1 MVSGTTLDRVVSA
14 DEEEEE
20 EEEEVCPRDNWW
32 EGNSQED
39 DNFADDAPAGV
50 PDESAVFVERFV
62 EGRP

>member
-1 MVSGTTLDRVVSA
+1 MVSGTTLDHVVSA
-14 DEEEEE
+14 DEEED
-20 EEEEVCPRDNWW
+20 EEEEVRPGDSWC

-39 DNFADDAPAGV
+39 DNLADDAPAGV